1 MAIEI
6 PKVQYT
12 GKIRKVVLGKGEKA
26 IEIGNAD
33 SYPFHLF
40 ESKSTSKPKLALEI
54 QDIPPDDWPQAAIEP
69 YKDVINDP
77 AAWAKKALEYG
88 ADAILLHLVGTD
100 PNAENLPPEKAVETT
115 KKVKDAIGD
124 VPLIVW
130 GSDNSAKDEQVLRK
144 IEEEFQG
151 QRLIIGPVVDKNY
164 KVLGAG
170 ALSFGHTVIA
180 SSPID
185 INLAK
190 QLNILLGNLGVKDD
204 DITMDPTVGGLGYG
218 LEYTYSVM
226 ERMRMAGLVQED
238 EKLRF
243 PIICYVG
250 KEVWKVKETKL
261 TKEEAPELGD
271 PTKRGILMET
281 VTAVL
286 LLLAG
291 ADMVVLRHPESLKI
305 LRKYINQLC
314 GEEQ

>member
-6 PKVQYT
+6 PKIQYT
-12 GKIRKVVLGKGEKA
+12 GKVRKVILGKGDKS
-26 IEIGNAD
+26 IEIGEAD

-40 ESKSTSKPKLALEI
+40 EGQLPCKPKLALEI
-54 QDIPPDDWPQAAIEP
+54 QDIPPADWPPAAIEP
-69 YKDVINDP
+69 YGDVVNDP
-77 AAWAKKALEYG
+77 ASWAKKALEYG

-100 PNAENLPPEKAVETT
+100 PNAENFPPEKAVETT
-115 KKVKDAIGD
+115 KKVKEAIGD

-130 GSDNSAKDEQVLRK
+130 GSDNPAKDEQVLRK
-144 IEEEFQG
+144 IAEEFQG
-151 QRLIIGPVVDKNY
+151 QKLIIGPVVDKNY

-190 QLNILLGNLGVKDD
+190 QLNILLGNLGVKDE
-204 DITMDPTVGGLGYG
+204 DIIMDPTVGGLGYG
-218 LEYTYSVM
+218 LEYTYSVI

-250 KEVWKVKETKL
+250 KEVWKVKEAKL
-261 TKEEAPELGD
+261 SKEEAPLLGD
-271 PTKRGILMET
+271 PTRRGILMET
-281 VTAVL
+281 VTAAL

-291 ADMVVLRHPESLKI
+291 ADLIVLRHPESLRI
-305 LRKYINQLC
+305 LRRYINQLY
-314 GEEQ
+314 GEE